1 MMPEN
6 LHLER
11 VKKQIPALQFDVSG
25 EAATDIAAT
34 GYTTLVNA
42 ANKMQFLFHST
53 IDIQG
58 WTTLRDNTFYP
69 QLSVIQRA
77 SNYLLTGATNGQDN
91 MYDLVFV
98 MPRELTSDEITALQT
113 MRIPAFISGI
123 DAAYYGAN
131 GVDLQH
137 VLFGQW
143 NFVSSNSTLAPLCQ
157 VIDSDKFGSGEP
169 TLANRL
175 HVYRFCYTQIT
186 NGTYVSFPPMNLFI
200 EGAFGKEPNLE
211 YMERLRRT
219 FVLASDLE

>member
-1 MMPEN
+1 MPEK

-25 EAATDIAAT
+25 EAATDIAGT
-34 GYTTLVNA
+34 GYTVIQNA
-42 ANKMQFLFHST
+42 ANVMQFLYHGT

-69 QLSVIQRA
+69 QLSIVQRA
-77 SNYLLTGATNGQDN
+77 SNYLLPSATGGGDYMTD
-91 MYDLVFV
+91 YVFV
-98 MPRELTSDEITALQT
+98 MPRELTDDEITALGQL
-113 MRIPAFISGI
+113 RIPAFISGTI
-123 DAAYYGAN
+123 AGLYGAN

-143 NFVSSNSTLAPLCQ
+143 NFVCTNSTTAPLCQ
-157 VIDSDKFGSGEP
+157 IIDSDKFGSGEP

-175 HVYRFCYTQIT
+175 HVYRFCST
-186 NGTYVSFPPMNLFI
+186 NVTNATAAAFPPMNLFI
-200 EGAFGKEPNLE
+200 EGAFGVEPKLE